1 VLHTLTAAA
10 LLFSAAPAP
19 SAGTPPPPAA
29 GPLGATVSAA
39 PLPTIPLGALVASG
53 PRGLEPS
60 ARAHALA
67 GQRVRLVGHMAH
79 LEEAPGGAFYL
90 AARPVECDEGGGG
103 NADLPPEAV
112 RVVVR
117 SAAGTP
123 VRWLP
128 GPIEV
133 TGRFEVGG
141 EADADGQVAWFR
153 LILDRLEDLA
163 AAPAATPTTTAVTLS
178 P

>member
-1 VLHTLTAAA
+1 
-10 LLFSAAPAP
+10 
-19 SAGTPPPPAA
+19 
-29 GPLGATVSAA
+29 
-39 PLPTIPLGALVASG
+39 
-53 PRGLEPS
+53 
-60 ARAHALA
+60 
-67 GQRVRLVGHMAH
+67 MAH

-103 NADLPPEAV
+103 TADLPPEVV

-133 TGRFEVGG
+133 TGRFEVGAQ
-141 EADADGQVAWFR
+141 ADADGQVAWFR
-153 LILDRLEDLA
+153 LVLDRLDEL
-163 AAPAATPTTTAVTLS
+163 AATPTTTAVTAS

>member
-1 VLHTLTAAA
+1 VLYTLTAAA

-19 SAGTPPPPAA
+19 GPTRPLASASTAQ
-29 GPLGATVSAA
+29 
-39 PLPTIPLGALVASG
+39 LPTLPLEALVASG

-60 ARAHALA
+60 GRARALN
-67 GQRVRLVGHMAH
+67 GQRVRLIGHMAH

-153 LILDRLEDLA
+153 LVLDRLEDLA
-163 AAPAATPTTTAVTLS
+163 AAPAAAPITTAVTVS